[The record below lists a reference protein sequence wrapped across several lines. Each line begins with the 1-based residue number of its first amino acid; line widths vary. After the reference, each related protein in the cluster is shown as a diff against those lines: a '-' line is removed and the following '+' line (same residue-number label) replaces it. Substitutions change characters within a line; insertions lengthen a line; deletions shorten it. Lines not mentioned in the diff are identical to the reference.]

1 MIRAY
6 TEVPEGDIEAWAI
19 ITTSNA
25 WVERAKLSIQLLQF
39 WL

>member
-19 ITTSNA
+19 VTTPLYEKKNKQCMSGA
-25 WVERAKLSIQLLQF
+25 R
-39 WL
+39 

>member
-19 ITTSNA
+19 VTTPLDEKINKQCMSGT
-25 WVERAKLSIQLLQF
+25 R
-39 WL
+39 

>member
-19 ITTSNA
+19 VTTPLDEKINKQYMSGA
-25 WVERAKLSIQLLQF
+25 R
-39 WL
+39 